1 MGGNRKQKA
10 RACFHVAAMSTWLTG
25 LILIL
30 VSVPLGLVMLALA
43 SFDFR
48 PRSWML
54 AVWVTGTLLVIGTP
68 VFVVGIILRSK
79 DITRKQ

>member
-1 MGGNRKQKA
+1 
-10 RACFHVAAMSTWLTG
+10 MSTWLTG

-30 VSVPLGLVMLALA
+30 VSMPLGLVMLALA
-43 SFDFR
+43 TFDFR

-54 AVWVTGTLLVIGTP
+54 AAWVTGTLLLIGTP
-68 VFVVGIILRSK
+68 ISIVGIILRSK